1 MGLKN
6 IKIDLYLQDQKS
18 SKKFVFRLTRNRM
31 LPRILILVSFGY
43 RIIFFFLICC
53 HKSKVNS
60 CSVRTNKYA
69 HSNKFVVELSGKY

>member
-18 SKKFVFRLTRNRM
+18 AKKFVFRLIRNRM

-43 RIIFFFLICC
+43 RIIFFSLYAVTSQRLI
-53 HKSKVNS
+53 HAQSEQ
-60 CSVRTNKYA
+60 TNMPTVI
-69 HSNKFVVELSGKY
+69 NLW